1 MHNPLN
7 RIPSHGPA
15 SRQYY
20 HPNFQVLYPL
30 GVNIRHWKYVVGR
43 MIGHMLL
50 IYMSKHTFPKMSTK
64 DSSLVVVVVVGMVGA
79 VIVVLVVEITLMV
92 TVEDNMITMTH
103 DHCHMI

>member
-1 MHNPLN
+1 
-7 RIPSHGPA
+7 
-15 SRQYY
+15 
-20 HPNFQVLYPL
+20 
-30 GVNIRHWKYVVGR
+30 

-64 DSSLVVVVVVGMVGA
+64 DSLLVVVVVVVGMVGA